1 MHVSMFSIMPKALVL
16 MNAELGHETTL
27 VNELKKT
34 PNVTEVYAVYGVYDV
49 IVKVEAESMEKLR
62 EAIATK
68 LRRISGIKSTLT
80 MIIVEG

>member
-1 MHVSMFSIMPKALVL
+1 MPKALVL

-27 VNELKKT
+27 VNELKKK

>member
-1 MHVSMFSIMPKALVL
+1 MPKALVL
-16 MNAELGHETTL
+16 MNAELGHENTL
-27 VNELKKT
+27 VEELKKT
-34 PNVTEVYAVYGVYDV
+34 SNVTEVYAVYGVYDV

>member
-1 MHVSMFSIMPKALVL
+1 MPKALVL
-16 MNAELGHETTL
+16 MNAELGHENTL
-27 VNELKKT
+27 VEELKKT
-34 PNVTEVYAVYGVYDV
+34 SNVTEVYAIYGVYDV

-68 LRRISGIKSTLT
+68 LRRITGVKSTLT

>member
-1 MHVSMFSIMPKALVL
+1 MFSIMPKALVL

-49 IVKVEAESMEKLR
+49 IIKVEADSMEKLR
-62 EAIATK
+62 EAIATN
-68 LRRISGIKSTLT
+68 LRRIGGVKSTLT

>member
-1 MHVSMFSIMPKALVL
+1 MPKALVL
-16 MNAELGHETTL
+16 MNAELGHETNL

-49 IVKVEAESMEKLR
+49 IVKVEAETMEKLR

>member
-1 MHVSMFSIMPKALVL
+1 MPKALVL

-68 LRRISGIKSTLT
+68 LRKLGGVKSTLT

>member
-1 MHVSMFSIMPKALVL
+1 MFSIMPKALVL

-49 IVKVEAESMEKLR
+49 IVKVEAESMERLR

-68 LRRISGIKSTLT
+68 LRRLTGVKSTLT

>member
-1 MHVSMFSIMPKALVL
+1 MPKALVL
-16 MNAELGHETTL
+16 MNAELGQETNL

-68 LRRISGIKSTLT
+68 LRRISGI
-80 MIIVEG
+80 

>member
-1 MHVSMFSIMPKALVL
+1 MFSIMPKALVL

-49 IVKVEAESMEKLR
+49 IVKVEADSMEKLR
-62 EAIATK
+62 EAIATR
-68 LRRISGIKSTLT
+68 LRKVSGVKSTLT

>member
-1 MHVSMFSIMPKALVL
+1 MPKALVL

-49 IVKVEAESMEKLR
+49 IVKVEAESMERLR

-68 LRRISGIKSTLT
+68 LRRLTGVKSTLT

>member
-1 MHVSMFSIMPKALVL
+1 MFSIMPKALVL
-16 MNAELGHETTL
+16 MNAELGHETML

-62 EAIATK
+62 ETIATK

>member
-1 MHVSMFSIMPKALVL
+1 MPKALVL

-27 VNELKKT
+27 VSELKKT

>member
-1 MHVSMFSIMPKALVL
+1 MFSIMPKALVL

>member
-1 MHVSMFSIMPKALVL
+1 MPKALVL

-68 LRRISGIKSTLT
+68 LRRINGIKSTLT

>member
-1 MHVSMFSIMPKALVL
+1 MSSIMPKALVL

-68 LRRISGIKSTLT
+68 LRRLSGVKSTLT

>member
-1 MHVSMFSIMPKALVL
+1 MPKALVL
-16 MNAELGHETTL
+16 MNAELGEETNL

-68 LRRISGIKSTLT
+68 LRRINGIKSTLT

>member
-1 MHVSMFSIMPKALVL
+1 MPKALVL

>member
-1 MHVSMFSIMPKALVL
+1 MPKVLVL
-16 MNAELGHETTL
+16 MNAELGHETN
-27 VNELKKT
+27 VINELKKT

-62 EAIATK
+62 EVIATR
-68 LRRISGIKSTLT
+68 LRKISGIKSTLT

>member
-1 MHVSMFSIMPKALVL
+1 MPKALVL

-34 PNVTEVYAVYGVYDV
+34 SNVTEVYAVYGVYDV

>member
-1 MHVSMFSIMPKALVL
+1 MFSIMPKALVL

-49 IVKVEAESMEKLR
+49 IVKVEADSMEKLR
-62 EAIATK
+62 EAIATR
-68 LRRISGIKSTLT
+68 LRKVSGIKSTLT

>member
-1 MHVSMFSIMPKALVL
+1 MPKALVL

-49 IVKVEAESMEKLR
+49 IVKVEADSMEKLR
-62 EAIATK
+62 EAIATR
-68 LRRISGIKSTLT
+68 LRKVSGVKSTLT

>member
-1 MHVSMFSIMPKALVL
+1 MPKALVL

-27 VNELKKT
+27 VNELRKT

-49 IVKVEAESMEKLR
+49 IVKVEADSMEKLR

-68 LRRISGIKSTLT
+68 LRKVNGIKSTLT